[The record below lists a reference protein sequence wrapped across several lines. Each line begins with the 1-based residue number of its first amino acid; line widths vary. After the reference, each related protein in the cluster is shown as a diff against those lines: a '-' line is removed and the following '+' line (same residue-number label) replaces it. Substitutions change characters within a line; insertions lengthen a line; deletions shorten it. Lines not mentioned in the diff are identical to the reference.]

1 LIDLLYRVSVGTLP
15 IEVPVVVSNHPTFA
29 KLCASYDVPFVH
41 LPLDASNTK
50 EEQERRLLE
59 LCDEHKIDLVVL
71 ARYMQILSPAL
82 CAKMEGRIIN
92 SSSICFLSRLSCV
105 DAHDLT
111 VHHSFLP
118 SFKGAKP
125 YHQAHARGVKLIG
138 ATAHLVTSDLD
149 EGPLIAQDVVRVTH
163 AHSPAQMVAL
173 GAEVEERVLAS
184 AVQWTAERRVIL
196 NGTKVR

>member
-1 LIDLLYRVSVGTLP
+1 
-15 IEVPVVVSNHPTFA
+15 
-29 KLCASYDVPFVH
+29 
-41 LPLDASNTK
+41 
-50 EEQERRLLE
+50 
-59 LCDEHKIDLVVL
+59 
-71 ARYMQILSPAL
+71 
-82 CAKMEGRIIN
+82 
-92 SSSICFLSRLSCV
+92 
-105 DAHDLT
+105 
-111 VHHSFLP
+111 
-118 SFKGAKP
+118 
-125 YHQAHARGVKLIG
+125 VKLIG

>member
-1 LIDLLYRVSVGTLP
+1 
-15 IEVPVVVSNHPTFA
+15 
-29 KLCASYDVPFVH
+29 LCKDGGQDHQQF
-41 LPLDASNTK
+41 
-50 EEQERRLLE
+50 
-59 LCDEHKIDLVVL
+59 VVL
-71 ARYMQILSPAL
+71 PEFQPSNA
-82 CAKMEGRIIN
+82 
-92 SSSICFLSRLSCV
+92 
-105 DAHDLT
+105 DAHGPI